1 MAQESNSEVTMA
13 CKVPPHSCQAASKQ
27 NSQNAAEYFR
37 AKQADATLIK
47 IPTFP
52 SRELDYLMIG
62 DIWSTAWTCL
72 DLSGFRAGE
81 TVAVFGAGPVG
92 LLCAYTALFRGAAR
106 VYVVDHVPA
115 RLNKAK
121 DLGAIPINFT
131 KGNAAQQILK
141 QEPKGV
147 DRSCDCCGYECVNE
161 KLEPQQNAII
171 TNAVAAT
178 TRGGGIGIIGV
189 YVAQDKAPG
198 RPEAGKIPPTL
209 DFPMTEFFSKGLS
222 MKTGIVNPMALAP
235 QLVELVKSGRARPG
249 AIVSSIIGMEEVPEG
264 YRRFNKQLETKVV
277 IRFPW
282 QEEEWRV
289 DGAKTVLGSQ
299 RGGQGGEDEE

>member
-1 MAQESNSEVTMA
+1 M
-13 CKVPPHSCQAASKQ
+13 
-27 NSQNAAEYFR
+27 
-37 AKQADATLIK
+37 
-47 IPTFP
+47 
-52 SRELDYLMIG
+52 
-62 DIWSTAWTCL
+62 
-72 DLSGFRAGE
+72 
-81 TVAVFGAGPVG
+81 
-92 LLCAYTALFRGAAR
+92 
-106 VYVVDHVPA
+106 
-115 RLNKAK
+115 
-121 DLGAIPINFT
+121 
-131 KGNAAQQILK
+131 
-141 QEPKGV
+141 

-161 KLEPQQNAII
+161 KLEPQQNAVI

-178 TRGGGIGIIGV
+178 ARGGGIGIIGV

-209 DFPMTEFFSKGLS
+209 DFPMTEFFSKGLT

-282 QEEEWRV
+282 QDDEWKV

-299 RGGQGGEDEE
+299 RGGQDD

>member
-1 MAQESNSEVTMA
+1 
-13 CKVPPHSCQAASKQ
+13 
-27 NSQNAAEYFR
+27 
-37 AKQADATLIK
+37 
-47 IPTFP
+47 
-52 SRELDYLMIG
+52 MIG

-115 RLNKAK
+115 RLSKAK

-141 QEPKGV
+141 LEPNGV

-198 RPEAGKIPPTL
+198 RPEAGKIPPML
-209 DFPMTEFFSKGLS
+209 DFPMTDFFSKGLA
-222 MKTGIVNPMALAP
+222 MKTGLVDTMALAP

-299 RGGQGGEDEE
+299 RGGQGGGDEE